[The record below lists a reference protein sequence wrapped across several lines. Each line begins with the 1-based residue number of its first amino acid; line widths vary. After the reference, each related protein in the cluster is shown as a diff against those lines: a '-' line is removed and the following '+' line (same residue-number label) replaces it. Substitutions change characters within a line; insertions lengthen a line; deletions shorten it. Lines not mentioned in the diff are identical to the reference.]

1 MLGPVPAP
9 RRRASALVVAVVG
22 AVVGAVLAGVG
33 AWLLTR
39 RPSGWFAYAQLSEQ
53 VYRPGAGSSAAG
65 IACVVVGV
73 LLVAGAGWLALR
85 RR

>member
-9 RRRASALVVAVVG
+9 RRHVLAAATAVAG
-22 AVVGAVLAGVG
+22 AVVAGVG

-39 RPSGWFAYAQLSEQ
+39 RPSGWFAYAPLSEQ
-53 VYRPGAGSSAAG
+53 VYRPGAGSSVAG
-65 IACVVVGV
+65 TVCVVVGAAV
-73 LLVAGAGWLALR
+73 VAGAGWVALR

>member
-9 RRRASALVVAVVG
+9 RRRVLAAAAAVA
-22 AVVGAVLAGVG
+22 GAVLAGVG
-33 AWLLTR
+33 VWLLTR
-39 RPSGWFAYAQLSEQ
+39 RPSGWFAYAPLSEQ

-65 IACVVVGV
+65 VACVVVGV